1 MANWFKIYETDLDEK
16 RLKYALNKLPEVGWV
31 WIGILSE
38 CCKHRSDTIRW
49 SQSEVDIFGF
59 SDAMKVSIPKINH
72 AIKILCEINYI
83 EEIEGKLRVIKWN
96 EKQSEYNHRK
106 QRGDYRRL
114 SDTIGD
120 SPLEERRGE
129 EIRREESRDVAR
141 APEFAETPS
150 WEEFWAYCQSPAC
163 SLVAEWY
170 ARDKFLAADADNW
183 SKSRNWKAYANRCK
197 TWWESDGRPMTKP
210 KRKQA
215 PADNQVVGG
224 RF

>member
-16 RLKYALNKLPEVGWV
+16 RLKFALSKLPEVGWV

-38 CCKHRSDTIRW
+38 CCKHSSDTIRW
-49 SQSEVDIFGF
+49 SEDEIDIFGF
-59 SDAMKVSIPKINH
+59 SDAMKVSIPKVNH
-72 AIKILCEINYI
+72 AIQLLCEISYI
-83 EEIEGKLRVIKWN
+83 EKKDGKLRVIKWN

-114 SDTIGD
+114 SDNIGD

-129 EIRREESRDVAR
+129 ENKGEERESTR

-150 WEEFWAYCQSPAC
+150 WKEFWDYCQSPAC

-170 ARDKFLAADADNW
+170 ARDKFLAAEADRWAKN
-183 SKSRNWKAYANRCK
+183 RNWRAYATRCK
-197 TWWESDGRPMTKP
+197 SWWESDGRPMSPPVRDRKGKP
-210 KRKQA
+210 KESS
-215 PADNQVVGG
+215 VHFIV
-224 RF
+224 